1 MDSMP
6 WGKENTDRSEI
17 SYCHT
22 IRIPSVMVGI
32 VQKEKRSQFKA
43 GPTGQVVISI
53 VMLEYQ

>member
-1 MDSMP
+1 MP

-17 SYCHT
+17 SYCQT